1 MDAYDISDKIKKY
14 WCELFPKNSGL
25 GKLSKATIKVVI
37 NTEYG
42 YREVVGVYIKDGRIE
57 LVLDKE

>member
-14 WCELFPKNSGL
+14 WMALYPKHSGVPP
-25 GKLSKATIKVVI
+25 KPTTTIKVVV

-42 YREVVGVYIKDGRIE
+42 YREVVGVQIVNGSIE
-57 LVLDKE
+57 LELDKE